1 MLLLLCSHCCLKQ
14 QLLHAPLLKYAHYEV
29 TYQVHLTPSSPTPL
43 FPILFL
49 YIYSTCC
56 HVTGKT
62 RVVLTSAHCLVL
74 SSRVYV
80 GIAVYLFVCEYKHT
94 IQTYFLGILGF
105 IFKFHTNQRFA
116 FILFFFTF
124 LGIHQHLKTW
134 RTKW

>member
-80 GIAVYLFVCEYKHT
+80 GIAVYLFVCEYKRL
-94 IQTYFLGILGF
+94 FLVFWVSYLNF
-105 IFKFHTNQRFA
+105 IPTKD
-116 FILFFFTF
+116 LLSSCFFFYF